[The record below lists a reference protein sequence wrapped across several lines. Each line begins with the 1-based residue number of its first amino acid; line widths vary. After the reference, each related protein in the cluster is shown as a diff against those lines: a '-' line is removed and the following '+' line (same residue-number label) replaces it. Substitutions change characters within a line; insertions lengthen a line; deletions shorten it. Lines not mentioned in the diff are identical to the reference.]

1 MKSKLIITNNMITK
15 KQIKLIRSL
24 SQKKNRKKHKLF
36 VAEGSKVVDELLV
49 SNLELDSIYSIENK
63 YEEYDCFFK
72 IGNEKL
78 SMISNLKTPNNVL
91 AVFKI
96 PEQKDINF
104 DKNIIALENI
114 SDPGNLGSIIRL
126 CDWFGIDDL
135 ICSLDTVD
143 CYNPKV
149 IQATMG
155 SISRVNIT
163 YSDLNFLI
171 KKSKNLVLADMN
183 GIALKKYNFKKN
195 QIIFFGNES
204 EGISNHLKKVVSESI
219 TIKKY
224 GDKIDSLNVA
234 NSVAIV
240 LSHLNN

>member
-1 MKSKLIITNNMITK
+1 MITK
-15 KQIKLIRSL
+15 NQIKLIRSL

-36 VAEGSKVVDELLV
+36 VAEGSKVVDELLA
-49 SNLELDSIYSIENK
+49 SNLELDSIYSIETK
-63 YEEYDCFFK
+63 YEEYACFFK
-72 IGNEKL
+72 ISPEKL

-96 PEQKDINF
+96 PRLRDIDF
-104 DKNIIALENI
+104 SKNIVALENI

-163 YSDLNFLI
+163 YYDLNLLI
-171 KKSKNLVLADMN
+171 KKSNNLVLADLN
-183 GIALKKYNFKKN
+183 GTTIKNYNFKKN

-204 EGISNHLKKVVSESI
+204 EGVSNHLKKEVSDSI

-224 GDKIDSLNVA
+224 GDKINSLNVA

-240 LSHLNN
+240 LSHLKS

>member
-1 MKSKLIITNNMITK
+1 MITK
-15 KQIKLIRSL
+15 NQIKLIRSL

-72 IGNEKL
+72 ISNEKL

>member
-1 MKSKLIITNNMITK
+1 MITK

-183 GIALKKYNFKKN
+183 GISLKKYNFKKN

>member
-1 MKSKLIITNNMITK
+1 MITK
-15 KQIKLIRSL
+15 NQIKLIRSL

-36 VAEGSKVVDELLV
+36 VAEGSKVVNELLA
-49 SNLELDSIYSIENK
+49 SNLQLDSIYSIKNK
-63 YEEYDCFFK
+63 YEEYDCFFR
-72 IGNEKL
+72 ISSEKL

-96 PEQKDINF
+96 PKLKDINF
-104 DKNIIALENI
+104 GKNIIALENI

-126 CDWFGIDDL
+126 CDWFAIDDL

-163 YSDLNFLI
+163 YTDLNFLI
-171 KKSKNLVLADMN
+171 KKSKNLVLADLN
-183 GIALKKYNFKKN
+183 GKSLKNYNFKKN
-195 QIIFFGNES
+195 HIIFFGNES
-204 EGISNHLKKVVSESI
+204 EGISNHLKKIVSESI

-224 GDKIDSLNVA
+224 GNKIDSLNVA
-234 NSVAIV
+234 NSVAIF

>member
-1 MKSKLIITNNMITK
+1 MITK
-15 KQIKLIRSL
+15 NQIKLIRSL

-72 IGNEKL
+72 ISNEKL

-234 NSVAIV
+234 SSVAIV

>member
-1 MKSKLIITNNMITK
+1 MITK
-15 KQIKLIRSL
+15 NQIKLIRSL

-36 VAEGSKVVDELLV
+36 VAEGSKVVDELLA
-49 SNLELDSIYSIENK
+49 SNLELDSIYSIETK
-63 YEEYDCFFK
+63 YEKYGCFFK
-72 IGNEKL
+72 ISNEKL

-96 PEQKDINF
+96 PRLRDIDF
-104 DKNIIALENI
+104 SKNIVALENI

-163 YSDLNFLI
+163 YYDFNLLI
-171 KKSKNLVLADMN
+171 KKSNNLVLADLN
-183 GIALKKYNFKKN
+183 GTTIKNYNFKKN

-204 EGISNHLKKVVSESI
+204 EGVSNHLKKEVSDSI

-224 GDKIDSLNVA
+224 GDKINSLNVA
-234 NSVAIV
+234 NSVAII
-240 LSHLNN
+240 LSYLKN

>member
-1 MKSKLIITNNMITK
+1 MITK
-15 KQIKLIRSL
+15 NQIKLIRSL
-24 SQKKNRKKHKLF
+24 SQKKNRKKHELF
-36 VAEGSKVVDELLV
+36 VAEGSKVVNELLA

-63 YEEYDCFFK
+63 YDEYECFFK
-72 IGNEKL
+72 ISSEKL
-78 SMISNLKTPNNVL
+78 SMMSNLKTPNNVL

-96 PEQKDINF
+96 PKPRDINF
-104 DKNIIALENI
+104 SNNIIALENI

-135 ICSLDTVD
+135 LCSLDTVD

-163 YSDLNFLI
+163 YFNFNSLI
-171 KKSKNLVLADMN
+171 KKSKNLVMAD
-183 GIALKKYNFKKN
+183 LKGTTLKNYNFKKN

-204 EGISNHLKKVVSESI
+204 EGISNNLKKVISDSI

-240 LSHLNN
+240 LSHLKN

>member
-1 MKSKLIITNNMITK
+1 MITK
-15 KQIKLIRSL
+15 NQIKLIRSL
-24 SQKKNRKKHKLF
+24 SKKKIRKKYKLF
-36 VAEGSKVVDELLV
+36 IAEGSKVVDELLA

-63 YEEYDCFFK
+63 YEGYDCFFK
-72 IGNEKL
+72 TNSEKL

-91 AVFKI
+91 ALFKI
-96 PEQKDINF
+96 PELKEINF
-104 DKNIIALENI
+104 GKNIVALENI

-126 CDWFGIDDL
+126 CDWFGIRDL

-163 YSDLNFLI
+163 YSDFNFLI
-171 KKSKNLVLADMN
+171 KKSKNLVLADLN
-183 GIALKKYNFKKN
+183 GEPLKNYNFKRN

-204 EGISNHLKKVVSESI
+204 EGISNHLKKVVSDSI

-234 NSVAIV
+234 NSVGIV
-240 LSHLNN
+240 LSHLKN

>member
-1 MKSKLIITNNMITK
+1 MITK
-15 KQIKLIRSL
+15 NQIKLIRSL
-24 SQKKNRKKHKLF
+24 SKKKNRKKFKLF
-36 VAEGSKVVDELLV
+36 VAEGSKVVDELLA

-63 YEEYDCFFK
+63 YEGYDCFFK
-72 IGNEKL
+72 TSSRKL
-78 SMISNLKTPNNVL
+78 SMISNLKKPNNVL
-91 AVFKI
+91 SVFKI
-96 PEQKDINF
+96 PKLKDIDFTN
-104 DKNIIALENI
+104 NVIALENI

-126 CDWFGIDDL
+126 CDWFGIQDL

-171 KKSKNLVLADMN
+171 KKSKNLVLTDLK
-183 GIALKKYNFKKN
+183 GEALKNYNFKKN

-204 EGISNHLKKVVSESI
+204 EGISNHLKKVVSDSI

-234 NSVAIV
+234 NSVGIV
-240 LSHLNN
+240 LSHLKN

>member
-1 MKSKLIITNNMITK
+1 MITK
-15 KQIKLIRSL
+15 NQIKLIRSL
-24 SQKKNRKKHKLF
+24 SKKKIRKKLKLF
-36 VAEGSKVVDELLV
+36 VAEGSKVVDELLA

-63 YEEYDCFFK
+63 YEGYDCFFK
-72 IGNEKL
+72 TSSEKL

-96 PEQKDINF
+96 PKLKDIDFTN
-104 DKNIIALENI
+104 NIIALENI

-126 CDWFGIDDL
+126 CDWFGIQDL

-163 YSDLNFLI
+163 YSDFNFLI
-171 KKSKNLVLADMN
+171 KKSKNLVLAD
-183 GIALKKYNFKKN
+183 LKGEPLKNYNFKKN

-204 EGISNHLKKVVSESI
+204 EGISNHLKKVVSDSI

-234 NSVAIV
+234 NSVGIV
-240 LSHLNN
+240 LSHLKN

>member
-1 MKSKLIITNNMITK
+1 LY
-15 KQIKLIRSL
+15 
-24 SQKKNRKKHKLF
+24 
-36 VAEGSKVVDELLV
+36 
-49 SNLELDSIYSIENK
+49 SIYSIEHK
-63 YEEYDCFFK
+63 YEGYDCFFK
-72 IGNEKL
+72 TNSEKL

-91 AVFKI
+91 ALFKI
-96 PEQKDINF
+96 PELKEINF
-104 DKNIIALENI
+104 GKNIVALENI

-126 CDWFGIDDL
+126 CDWFGIRDL

-163 YSDLNFLI
+163 YSDFNFLI
-171 KKSKNLVLADMN
+171 KKSKNLVLADLN
-183 GIALKKYNFKKN
+183 GEPLKNYNFKRN

-204 EGISNHLKKVVSESI
+204 EEISKHLKKVVSDSI

-234 NSVAIV
+234 NSVGIV
-240 LSHLNN
+240 LSHLKN